1 MNNLSFTI
9 GKDLK
14 TNHLVYASLIP
25 NLLILGGTASSK
37 TAITNHI
44 IQELTSNYSP
54 DELQLIL
61 VGTNAVSFSP
71 FHDLPHLIKPI
82 INDSKS
88 FPDVLKYLKKL
99 VDERR
104 DILIKSKCN
113 SAKKYNAKHP
123 NEMPPIVMIID
134 EITDVL
140 SLNDKIESELIRF
153 FQAYQRATSVY
164 IILNATTSKNLS
176 SLMIANLGMNKILL
190 QPSKED
196 NYKVFP
202 ELKDQLEFTDPN
214 GRIGYYFNAFSKNQL
229 QKFTLEDIE
238 PSK

>member
-9 GKDLK
+9 GKDPK
-14 TNHLVYASLIP
+14 TNQLVYASLIP
-25 NLLILGGTASSK
+25 NLLILSDVFSDRII
-37 TAITNHI
+37 ITNHI

-61 VGTNAVSFSP
+61 VGTDTVSFSS

-88 FPDVLKYLKKL
+88 FPTILDYLKKS

-104 DILIKSKCN
+104 DILINAKCN

-123 NEMPPIVMIID
+123 NEMPSIIMVID
-134 EITDVL
+134 EIADIL

-153 FQAYQRATSVY
+153 FQAYQRATSVH
-164 IILNATTSKNLS
+164 IILNATASKNLS

-190 QPSKED
+190 QPSNED
-196 NYKVFP
+196 SYKIFP
-202 ELKDQLEFTDPN
+202 ELKDRLEFTNPSDK
-214 GRIGYYFNAFSKNQL
+214 IGYYFNAFSKNQL
-229 QKFTLEDIE
+229 QKFTF
-238 PSK
+238 